1 MENLQ
6 CTEYCRSGILGM
18 KCCNAN
24 SKRPFMLLLREIV
37 KRNAQL
43 SRSISNVLVVSG
55 HQVSCLVSWDKF
67 NVAHESLGP
76 F

>member
-1 MENLQ
+1 MVYNVHEAAIANYL
-6 CTEYCRSGILGM
+6 LL
-18 KCCNAN
+18 AN
-24 SKRPFMLLLREIV
+24 SKRPFMLLLREII
-37 KRNAQL
+37 KRNAQF

-67 NVAHESLGP
+67 YVAHESLGP